1 MKLNDIIEL
10 LKTSQEGSGNV
21 VKAQG
26 MSLEW
31 VLSSMMYSSIWC
43 FIQLVI
49 FYYMKGKYPNFYQN
63 GKKIEIKGNE
73 SINSNSN
80 NNNISIIK
88 YLQYEIRKKGDVIE
102 WLDIEQFKHDN
113 LNGYLFLRFVYVS
126 LYFIVGLCVICIPI
140 LVGVNYGGEG
150 DCTGMDVISM
160 SNIKDDN
167 SYKYVFHFG
176 AATGVVLWFHY
187 VYGHESRFLNEIKE
201 EEGNDDIIEDSD
213 VIISKIIKK
222 RPIIKGRRAPL
233 IPIKGTSISI
243 IGISP
248 RGWSNDNNDNT
259 NKKIIP
265 ITPPSPP
272 SPAFTAIYKAFYTV
286 ISIIIVIAWVIP
298 SAASAVVAG
307 EISQQIK
314 IFGPFTSFAEW
325 VFPTIAFSTIAS
337 IGREMMIIMD
347 KGVRIGDKNHWMFLF
362 DTAQLIMVVFGGS
375 NYDNNSN
382 KNLNFTNNLLERA
395 TLAGNFFMAYFVVRG
410 LTVLN
415 GATLRGFELVKYLV
429 INDNDDK
436 SYNKLENTYC
446 SSYAAICVAVCV
458 TLLTSITA
466 PIVLLF
472 AAIHATLVVSAQT
485 FWLGHVN
492 VKKCNKGGLQQYR
505 DAILHVKYGLYYM
518 LIFLITVF
526 TRVEP
531 VLSFLMA
538 TVAIVSYCSW

>member
-31 VLSSMMYSSIWC
+31 VLSSMMYSK
-43 FIQLVI
+43 
-49 FYYMKGKYPNFYQN
+49 MKS
-63 GKKIEIKGNE
+63 NE

-140 LVGVNYGGEG
+140 LVGVNYGGGG

-201 EEGNDDIIEDSD
+201 EDDDDDIIEDSD
-213 VIISKIIKK
+213 VIIPKIIKK

-265 ITPPSPP
+265 ITPSSPP

-298 SAASAVVAG
+298 SAASAVLAG

-415 GATLRGFELVKYLV
+415 GATLRGFELIKYLV
-429 INDNDDK
+429 INDDNTTD
-436 SYNKLENTYC
+436 KLENTYC

-518 LIFLITVF
+518 LIFLIAVF